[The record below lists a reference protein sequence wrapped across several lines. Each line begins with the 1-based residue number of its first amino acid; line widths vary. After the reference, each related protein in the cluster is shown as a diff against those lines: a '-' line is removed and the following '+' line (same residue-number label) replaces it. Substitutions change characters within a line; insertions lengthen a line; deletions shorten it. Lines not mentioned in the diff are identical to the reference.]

1 MVNKAYQS
9 SLLRL
14 VDFHILEYGRTHGK
28 IYRYRSRSG
37 CRCNYGDN
45 LWYYLYS
52 VRKWDF
58 FNNSTSNNS
67 ISNNSISNN
76 SIPTNLHSLPR
87 RHLKKRHHRPHLPS
101 QPNGLRRPLPNS
113 QRPLVPHLRPHLHL
127 QKRRSPFRNQPNSR
141 LRLIR
146 IRISL
151 PNAKK
156 WFSKNASRKISRW
169 SISR

>member
-52 VRKWDF
+52 IRIRWDF
-58 FNNSTSNNS
+58 FD
-67 ISNNSISNN
+67 NSISNN

-101 QPNGLRRPLPNS
+101 QLNGLRRPLPNS

-127 QKRRSPFRNQPNSR
+127 QKRRPPIWNQPNSR

-146 IRISL
+146 ISIPL

-156 WFSKNASRKISRW
+156 WFSKNASRKISWW